1 MIGNDIVD
9 LQCAKNESDWHRAG
23 FLDKVF
29 DENEKNYLRNASD
42 PNTLVWRMW
51 TMKESAY
58 KANVRRSSKRFFN
71 PKRISCT
78 LLDPRT
84 GSVSIGAMKY
94 LTLTETNSKYIYTVA
109 LAHSTTEVESS
120 CFSLKEDT
128 YSGQHRETYET
139 LIKKLA
145 IELGLAKNSIHIKKD
160 RAGIPL
166 VYVKNQLLKRHLTMT
181 HHGHFAAFALTNYA
195 L

>member
-58 KANVRRSSKRFFN
+58 KAKVQHSSKRFFN
-71 PKRISCT
+71 PKRISWSKLEKELTRQGMQKNGKC
-78 LLDPRT
+78 
-84 GSVSIGAMKY
+84 VSIY
-94 LTLTETNSKYIYTVA
+94 
-109 LAHSTTEVESS
+109 
-120 CFSLKEDT
+120 
-128 YSGQHRETYET
+128 
-139 LIKKLA
+139 
-145 IELGLAKNSIHIKKD
+145 
-160 RAGIPL
+160 
-166 VYVKNQLLKRHLTMT
+166 
-181 HHGHFAAFALTNYA
+181 
-195 L
+195 